1 MLVELVVSLVAL
13 VRSRTLVVT
22 LIILELQEVLVIN
35 INALLKVSSSKP
47 EKT

>member
-1 MLVELVVSLVAL
+1 MLVELVEALVAL

-22 LIILELQEVLVIN
+22 LIIFELLEILVIY

-47 EKT
+47 